1 MPQPLGNQNYDP
13 RTLQVIYFS
22 FLGSQV
28 FFLFMVLYSVNE
40 PAFLFEMT
48 DISFTIIPVAA
59 LVADIF
65 ASRIFNKGIQNLATT
80 DLQTSFQRLT
90 TLHLIRWAL
99 VEGASFILLVFA
111 MITENHFFT
120 AFAIVNIIY
129 FATLRP
135 RLFTFNEGF

>member
-1 MPQPLGNQNYDP
+1 MPQPLGDPNYDP
-13 RTLQVIYFS
+13 RTLQVIYFA

-28 FFLFMVLYSVNE
+28 IFLFMVLFTIDN
-40 PAFLFEMT
+40 PTFLYEMT
-48 DISFTIIPVAA
+48 EISFTLIPVAA
-59 LVADIF
+59 LVADIL
-65 ASRIFNKGIQNLATT
+65 ASRIFNKGIQNLTTT

-90 TLHLIRWAL
+90 SLHLIRWAM

-111 MITENHFFT
+111 MITGNHFFT